1 LVEKLN
7 GDSELTTRTFPDLDF
22 GTTGGRMLTL
32 RGATLLHVA
41 AEYQKQDIAEAL
53 LLRGADVNVR
63 AEVDAAGVGGQTA
76 IFHAVTQN
84 QDRGL
89 PVVQLLIKHGAD
101 LSVRVRIP
109 GHYERQGEVVEC
121 TPLGYALK
129 FEDEPTRADKRAT
142 VAFLRAIHAPE

>member
-1 LVEKLN
+1 LEKVN
-7 GDSELTTRTFPDLDF
+7 GDPTLTATQFPDLDF

-41 AEYQKQDIAEAL
+41 SEYQKQDIVDAL
-53 LLRGADVNVR
+53 LEKGADVNAR
-63 AEVDAAGVGGQTA
+63 AAVDADGVGGQTA

-89 PVVQLLIKHGAD
+89 PVVQLLIQHGAD
-101 LSVRVRIP
+101 LSVRVKIP
-109 GHYERQGEVVEC
+109 GHYERPKEVVES

-142 VAFLRAIHAPE
+142 VAFLRALHAPE